1 MLDVYQACVKG
12 LFLSWSYWKV
22 LELSKIGPQWGLWE
36 WMMDSRFYISF
47 SLGSLPPGEHL
58 LSTTPTPCL
67 FHDVL
72 SYTRF
77 KSNDAINPAL
87 PTLWAQGDP
96 FSWSLVCVTVTEVD
110 WHIPLRR
117 FSESSHLAIRWW
129 WLLSHGEQVIQQAMK
144 PGTLRLSD
152 LVQSLLLKPNNIQ
165 ATGSWVE
172 IFPAVSP
179 RCSLWMLEAPA
190 PALVLSGS

>member
-36 WMMDSRFYISF
+36 WMMDSRFSISF
-47 SLGSLPPGEHL
+47 SLGSWPPGEHL

-77 KSNDAINPAL
+77 KSNDVSSQHCPHCEPKETPSL
-87 PTLWAQGDP
+87 DLWCVLQWQKVTDTFPWEDFQNHPILQLDDGDLLITWRAGDP
-96 FSWSLVCVTVTEVD
+96 AGRETRNFEIKW
-110 WHIPLRR
+110 
-117 FSESSHLAIRWW
+117 
-129 WLLSHGEQVIQQAMK
+129 
-144 PGTLRLSD
+144 PGPKS
-152 LVQSLLLKPNNIQ
+152 P
-165 ATGSWVE
+165 VE
-172 IFPAVSP
+172 A
-179 RCSLWMLEAPA
+179 
-190 PALVLSGS
+190 